1 MTIAA
6 FKPDIWSA
14 QLVNDIHLN
23 SVFLDRGLVDTS
35 FSDQTD
41 GTKKVKVPYGN
52 EFGTAQLQN
61 NTGAA
66 NLALDKTLLGL
77 NLELDPNDN
86 QKFFG
91 FEVDDITMAQEK
103 PEIISYYLRQTRVE
117 IVKAIN
123 EDIVGAMEAGIR
135 SLSTAPTTLTNFN
148 ATNATAKLL
157 VELGKAKKTLQNGGY
172 SRDYAMVT
180 NPTHAELIGLNGIAN
195 EYYNYIPKPY
205 IGAEV
210 IEDHTVVSKNNWPT
224 KGDTRLMPVYI
235 MPRGTIFMVIKN
247 VQIETQRKEKG
258 FGTIVKGKVSW
269 SNAHA
274 LPGAVQGAFYPEVPV
289 V

>member
-41 GTKKVKVPYGN
+41 GTRKVKIPYGN
-52 EFGTAQLQN
+52 EFGTAQLQD
-61 NTGAA
+61 NTGG
-66 NLALDKTLLGL
+66 NISLDKTLQGL
-77 NLELDPNDN
+77 TLDLDPNDN
-86 QKFFG
+86 QKVFG
-91 FEVDDITMAQEK
+91 FEVDDITLAQEK
-103 PEIISYYLRQTRVE
+103 PEILSYYLRQTRVE
-117 IVKAIN
+117 IVKRIN

-135 SLSTAPTTLTNFN
+135 SLSTAPATLPNFSGDK
-148 ATNATAKLL
+148 ATAKLL
-157 VELGKAKKTLQNGGY
+157 VEIGKAKKALQNNGY
-172 SRDYAMVT
+172 SPVFAGVT
-180 NPTHAELIGLNGIAN
+180 NPSHAELIGLNYMDTGKNATW
-195 EYYNYIPKPY
+195 IPRMDM
-205 IGAEV
+205 GVEV
-210 IEDHTVVSKNNWPT
+210 IEDHTVTSKNNWPT

-235 MPRGTIFMVIKN
+235 LPRGVIFMVIKN
-247 VQIETQRKEKG
+247 VQIEVQRKQKG

-274 LPGAVQGAFYPEVPV
+274 LPNSVQGAFYPEVPAV
-289 V
+289 